1 MCWKISFAY
10 EKLYY
15 GKIVPKH
22 NSENNSLLIFIIK
35 YLSNEITVWL
45 YSCITKKKNDC
56 KQVRF
61 TIYKWNVNLKFVA
74 Y

>member
-1 MCWKISFAY
+1 MCRKISFAY

-45 YSCITKKKNDC
+45 IQLYFEKKC

-61 TIYKWNVNLKFVA
+61 TIYEM
-74 Y
+74 